1 MSGKKKEP
9 SFELALD
16 QLEALVREME
26 SGEVPLADMVA
37 KFEQGTKLI
46 KTCEERLRKAELTIE
61 NLRAP
66 TDPDAADPDAPS
78 ADPSDHNA

>member
-66 TDPDAADPDAPS
+66 ADPDAADPA
-78 ADPSDHNA
+78 ADSSNPIA